1 MCVCTHLPVQLCSFN
16 DNETCVE
23 LLLEKMST
31 SEVNVRDGSERSVVH
46 AAAFNNSVESLH
58 LLLKR
63 GIEVSMADSQGQTP
77 LMMAAKH
84 GHTAIIGTH

>member
-1 MCVCTHLPVQLCSFN
+1 MFASVPSSSFN

-31 SEVNVRDGSERSVVH
+31 SEVNVHDESGTTVVH
-46 AAAFNNSVESLH
+46 AAAFNDSVESLH

-63 GIEVSMADSQGQTP
+63 GVEVSMADSNGQTP
-77 LMMAAKH
+77 LMMAAKY
-84 GHTAIIGTH
+84 GHTAIIGKDK